1 MAANLKSM
9 LNFNFSVILFRN
21 YEDFSPKIFFV
32 KTQDDELSSLIEK
45 GGGYITDNAS
55 EADVLLCETRNDP
68 LINNGYLPFSFITDC
83 IVKNRFIH
91 TDNYRAEV
99 LGLNPSTSKDINVSD
114 NTGDENVL
122 GPVESTRVKLS
133 QDDFTGRKKYTLS
146 DDLNIIKYL
155 INNDVYTKTGGNVV
169 WKQMESLQVT
179 QHTYQSMKAR
189 FKLILNHIDNYDIPD
204 DWKAK
209 LNGLEGVK
217 SKKCET
223 SGESSDEDPLFDVID
238 KWNHKEA
245 DLKNKTKKR
254 KMSKNSV
261 DVQVESSDDDLA
273 SFTGSESSTGGSS
286 TDSVSSLRLSMDGEI
301 QQDVLPSFGS
311 ISPVSVLPGSQD
323 KHDYDSMS
331 DESISPVITQDQRKK
346 SGLILP
352 IKMPDGHGNQQRE
365 SSSSETISHV
375 KLLEG
380 QSKQQLESPHSQSV
394 SLDIAQ
400 DMEKQ
405 TEISG
410 SAVEISHG
418 PKSHHC
424 GSHTL
429 RIESSFS
436 TTSSEQETEA
446 QDDGTCSPILDYI
459 SEGLCPCRPT
469 LHTQDKSQ
477 VSEANVTLQLVENES
492 PQFEIDELSQLAA
505 VVTDEM
511 SQDVNKSPEL
521 IAEEVSH
528 SESDKSTQSET
539 DENSQIASK
548 EPSVRDKTSQVAVDD
563 SSQSETE
570 ESLHDIDE
578 VLPQIDINSSDLV
591 ADEATLLRRVE
602 FLTKHL
608 RLTRLEALYL
618 LKALHGDFIA
628 ALAYLNDP

>member
-1 MAANLKSM
+1 M

-55 EADVLLCETRNDP
+55 EADVLLCETRTDP

-91 TDNYRAEV
+91 TDNYRQV
-99 LGLNPSTSKDINVSD
+99 LGLNPSASKDINVSD

-133 QDDFTGRKKYTLS
+133 KDDFTGRKKYTLS

-254 KMSKNSV
+254 KMSESSV

-331 DESISPVITQDQRKK
+331 DESISPVITQAQRKK

-352 IKMPDGHGNQQRE
+352 IKMPDGHHGDQQRE

-380 QSKQQLESPHSQSV
+380 QP
-394 SLDIAQ
+394 
-400 DMEKQ
+400 
-405 TEISG
+405 
-410 SAVEISHG
+410 
-418 PKSHHC
+418 
-424 GSHTL
+424 
-429 RIESSFS
+429 
-436 TTSSEQETEA
+436 EA
-446 QDDGTCSPILDYI
+446 QEGGTCSPILDYI

-477 VSEANVTLQLVENES
+477 VSEANVTLQLVDNES

-505 VVTDEM
+505 VVTDEV
-511 SQDVNKSPEL
+511 SQDVNQSPEL
-521 IAEEVSH
+521 IAKELSH
-528 SESDKSTQSET
+528 SESDKSTQSEI

-548 EPSVRDKTSQVAVDD
+548 EPSERDKTSQVAVDD

-570 ESLHDIDE
+570 VSLHEIDE
-578 VLPQIDINSSDLV
+578 VLPQIDVNSSDLV

-618 LKALHGDFIA
+618 LKAFHGDFIA